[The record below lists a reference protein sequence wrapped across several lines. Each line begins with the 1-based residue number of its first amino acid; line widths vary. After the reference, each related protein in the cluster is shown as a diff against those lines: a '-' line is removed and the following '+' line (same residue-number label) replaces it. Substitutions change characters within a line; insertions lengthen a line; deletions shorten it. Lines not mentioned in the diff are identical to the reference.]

1 MKLNKNL
8 SIIIIL
14 FSINLSY
21 AQDDSYIDG
30 TEDIYN
36 NSTEKNKIS
45 NTNKN
50 PCEDEDLVYHLN
62 HESGTPPEKFLTLNV
77 INGGHKNFA
86 KKLTIKLCSSAKDV
100 APEWATDDR
109 AIQATIDNRS
119 YSIISIDLDPT
130 ASEKEIVMYDL
141 YDNRM
146 LVLINEKERS
156 IKIKY
161 NKKIE
166 NTLSAYDPNVITS
179 VFSFKTTEDL
189 EIEIKRDIKL
199 KEERLLNMENIYNV
213 LKDKVDQ
220 SDLLPVTQF
229 LYLYKKQENLS
240 LKHIFNKFISNR
252 INYSYTE
259 IRTDETIR
267 IIPDINKS
275 KETYLI
281 THKLSNEDFDLLSR
295 YDSEQSKTNTFS
307 VPKENIGDGLEE
319 TFNYFVDEVG
329 ANPSLLVFD
338 VEEIIDLNKK
348 REIEK
353 EIIKILL
360 KKNEE
365 TRGEVIFEFE
375 TDTGEIDSYVYRWN
389 YKNEVLR
396 YFSMLVASQ
405 ESGYGMQNVRNYLK
419 HFNQP
424 KLNVTFLKRGNTSQA
439 RKINPGSIESD
450 TSISAHINVD
460 DLNFRST
467 PEISNN
473 IIGRLKLNEKVIF
486 IDSLSIKINN
496 VTRGILN
503 KKINLEYNRKKYTFN
518 KYKAL
523 SILDTD
529 GDNKLAVSIP
539 LGNGE
544 TLDTSILLGDV
555 DLINKEVWAKI
566 EQGGKTGYVY
576 LKFLDFKTN
585 PDGIQTPPLAPQVI
599 EVIDEGESRFIKVE
613 DFNKA
618 SEKFQDDS
626 LDLDE
631 EIEEAGEIIDDV
643 PFAVIENVPI
653 YPGCES
659 AGNNAA
665 KEKCMY
671 RKIQEIIKTKFNSVL
686 LSDLGL
692 EGIQQIYVQ
701 FKIDKTGNITNVRA
715 KAPHPKLKQE
725 AVKTIKALPKMTPG
739 KQRGQAVGVLSPPIR
754 FQIEN

>member
-21 AQDDSYIDG
+21 AQDDPYIYG
-30 TEDIYN
+30 TEDTEDDYTEEN
-36 NSTEKNKIS
+36 NKS
-45 NTNKN
+45 NTSKN
-50 PCEDEDLVYHLN
+50 SCEDLVYHLN

-100 APEWATDDR
+100 APEWVGEDNK
-109 AIQATIDNRS
+109 AIQATIDNRW
-119 YSIISIDLDPT
+119 YSITSMDLDPT
-130 ASEKEIVMYDL
+130 ASEQEIVMYDL

-146 LVLINEKERS
+146 LVLINEKERY

-161 NKKIE
+161 NEKIK
-166 NTLSAYDPNVITS
+166 NTLGDYDPNVITS

-199 KEERLLNMENIYNV
+199 KEERLLNMENIYV
-213 LKDKVDQ
+213 ELKDKLDQ

-252 INYSYTE
+252 INYSYTQ

-281 THKLSNEDFDLLSR
+281 TYKLSNEDLDIRLRGMALFGKKLGSRLDIEFD
-295 YDSEQSKTNTFS
+295 SKTDTFS
-307 VPKENIGDGLEE
+307 VPKENIGDALEHLY
-319 TFNYFVDEVG
+319 NYYVDILYV
-329 ANPSLLVFD
+329 NPSLLVFD

-353 EIIKILL
+353 EIIKFLL

-365 TRGEVIFEFE
+365 TRNEVGFEFE
-375 TDTGEIDSYVYRWN
+375 TDTGEIHIYTIGWN

-405 ESGYGMQNVRNYLK
+405 ESGYGIQNVRNYLK

-424 KLNVTFLKRGNTSQA
+424 KLTVTFLKRDNTSQT
-439 RKINPGSIESD
+439 RKINTVSIESD
-450 TSISAHINVD
+450 TSMSAHINVD
-460 DLNFRST
+460 NLNFRST

-503 KKINLEYNRKKYTFN
+503 KKINFEYNSKKYTFN
-518 KYKAL
+518 KNKV
-523 SILDTD
+523 INIFDTD
-529 GDNKLAVSIP
+529 GNDKLAVSIP

-544 TLDTSILLGDV
+544 TIDTSILLGDV

-576 LKFLDFKTN
+576 KKFLDFKTN
-585 PDGIQTPPLAPQVI
+585 PDGIQTQP
-599 EVIDEGESRFIKVE
+599 
-613 DFNKA
+613 
-618 SEKFQDDS
+618 
-626 LDLDE
+626 
-631 EIEEAGEIIDDV
+631 
-643 PFAVIENVPI
+643 
-653 YPGCES
+653 
-659 AGNNAA
+659 
-665 KEKCMY
+665 
-671 RKIQEIIKTKFNSVL
+671 
-686 LSDLGL
+686 
-692 EGIQQIYVQ
+692 
-701 FKIDKTGNITNVRA
+701 
-715 KAPHPKLKQE
+715 
-725 AVKTIKALPKMTPG
+725 
-739 KQRGQAVGVLSPPIR
+739 SPS
-754 FQIEN
+754 N